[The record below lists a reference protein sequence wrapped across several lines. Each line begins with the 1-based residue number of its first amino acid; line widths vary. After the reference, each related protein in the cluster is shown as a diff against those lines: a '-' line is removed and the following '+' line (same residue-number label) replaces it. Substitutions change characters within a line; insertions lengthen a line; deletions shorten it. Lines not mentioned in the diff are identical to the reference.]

1 MARYGGGTED
11 FNAEAAALRALREG
25 REELIAAERLSR
37 GETLETAK
45 VEEDVERKR
54 RAARKE
60 KADVG
65 RRTIAVGDEEVRKTN
80 QDTEAIERNTR
91 ARQRQAEAARRAN
104 LNVGRALSGAND
116 PQFAAA
122 SRLGGA
128 QTTQYQIRQ
137 QLEGVGSRRARAIQ
151 EALQAGFRP
160 SDGPGAPAG
169 PQTRAQA
176 ARVGVTQADV
186 DYERAKR
193 EYASLLRR
201 KTATED
207 ERVAGWDAREQAT
220 ARRRAA
226 NVELKSAQETE
237 AASRE
242 KAAADRELARRARLE
257 AAQRQVGRQLDIF
270 GGDAPVQRTPQ
281 AGGAGGAEPP
291 RPPIT
296 GQMAFGDEDD
306 DKRKQRITDIA
317 REQNATLGG
326 ARAVGVYA
334 GELDDMQR
342 AMIAARE
349 AKVAQFVAG
358 DAAALDRLG
367 ASARNA
373 GINFYPLSQAMHRHG
388 ALTSEFIA
396 AAARGETTLREIGNQ
411 ALLTA
416 GKFAGW
422 TAAATAVFGVV
433 GALQRV
439 GEGAIQASSGVDQAS
454 RVITDNFN
462 GDALQG
468 SFGDLAGQFNVP
480 VEQAADAV
488 YRMGQVFHSQ
498 PEAIKAAEAALYSFK
513 TGEVDVATSTR
524 NLIAIV
530 NGFGLESDQLVST
543 FDQINQAQNRFG
555 ISIGDTEAGLA
566 KAAGTYRNAGGDVDY
581 LLGLFVAIQK
591 ATGRSGTE
599 IGTGIARAV
608 QRIREPISQVKL
620 SQQGIEVDQQDFQ
633 KTLQNALQRAATA
646 APGEIDLQEISTG
659 LFGNQYAR
667 LIAPVLADQTTL
679 NRALKDTSPEASKGS
694 AQAELAKVLNEVR
707 EQISAVGIGFERL
720 GSELARA
727 GAFTAFGLLLRGLVE
742 GLELTGDLVNLFN
755 ELPEGV
761 RQTVVLLGQA
771 AALLAVMRR
780 LGATDSLAGGPLGFL
795 AQPDQRLKTH
805 AVAGLR
811 ESRQQAFNETE
822 RFGRD
827 EQRTGMRAD
836 IARAEAASYARSREF
851 QAAQRLPEEDP
862 DRQRVMAR
870 RLALEQ
876 RAVSAEADL
885 VAATQNRVASTR
897 IAQAVDD
904 DLQQAQ
910 RLQAR
915 QVRAFLASRNIPVPR
930 ELDQP
935 NLRGTTSA
943 DDFTPRGASP
953 AAAGGAQRQAGAAY
967 QSARRTT
974 QAAATVSRLTNQA
987 FTEMAVASATLAE
1000 SGGGY
1005 AARGVGRAGVRLS
1018 SGLQRSTSFLRSAA
1032 TSLRPVPGRMR
1043 GFISG
1048 LGFLDAA
1055 ILGFIAIQ
1063 GLDAAA
1069 EHFGR
1074 ELDELD
1080 SAVTNYRGNTLKAQ
1094 NELRARAQKLEQQ
1107 PQTDAQYA
1115 SDSLGLLADIFTARA
1130 LRQTISGEGYER
1142 PSERRARSE
1151 LEARQL
1157 QAEQQRREEIQRE
1170 QGARGKARPQLTA
1183 DALVRDIQ
1191 STQRD
1196 RRLGLI
1202 SMAEFDRRMANYAIE
1217 SKTLL
1222 DPTKRQLARTR
1233 ATLSGALRSGGG
1245 PSYDEALSSLSFDQ
1259 LDAEAQAITAQ
1270 ATALGQGS
1278 RSIDRLT
1285 SVYRQQVARLQGKT
1299 DAKSINQLA
1308 QARNAYY
1315 DGINTIVQDDLQ
1327 NDLAQAGGEG
1337 GRRDAFR
1344 EAQGRLRGALNSAQT
1359 NSGAAELR
1367 LARAEEA
1374 RRQARQALQ
1383 EYSPGTQTD
1392 PLTGQPT
1399 LGGLPAGGQRRAQ
1412 LEQDLENAEKQVE
1425 DYTKE
1430 RDDASKELVAARRRL
1445 RRLQDELKRQAY
1457 ADRQQGRTIGLQLQL
1472 SGTADTGDQA
1482 AIQLRFAAQGV
1493 RDAQKTFG
1501 RKSREYRQALT
1512 ELNQARL
1519 QVAQSALA
1527 DVEAENALLIARA
1540 SGDPTDAANA
1550 GVQAA
1555 RNTLQAMQQQ
1565 NRERP
1570 GSVDSNAIKQ
1580 QRAQVI
1586 SAEIQRAEQQRQEQQ
1601 QVDGLQAQIQAAR
1614 AGGDPVAAARAAV
1627 AAARKAR
1634 ASAKTRVER
1643 LQSLLDLINA
1653 NNQLEEALRERE
1665 NARFDLLVSQT
1676 DDPVEQARLERN
1688 RARNNVKGTKGT
1700 ERVSAQAQYNDAQRN
1715 YRNAR
1720 VESAQDDINFNL
1732 EMGKISADVAAQQL
1746 EQLAKTKG
1754 ISKAKQ
1760 RELIL
1765 AAKRLRDEAQG
1776 DYELDVGNV
1785 KLPTLYEVRRF
1796 VQGGMPGGGSTVN
1809 NNQQITVNVYRSED
1823 VESVANV
1830 FGQTHGTA
1838 GKAAGRSMSLR

>member
-1 MARYGGGTED
+1 VARYGGGTED

-60 KADVG
+60 KVEVG
-65 RRTIAVGDEEVRKTN
+65 RRTIAVGDAEVQKTN
-80 QDTEAIERNTR
+80 QDTDAIERNTR
-91 ARQRQAEAARRAN
+91 ARQRQTEAARRAN
-104 LNVGRALSGAND
+104 LNVSRALSGASD

-122 SRLGGA
+122 SRIGGA
-128 QTTQYQIRQ
+128 DTTQYQMRQ
-137 QLEGVGSRRARAIQ
+137 QLEGVGSRRARAMQ

-160 SDGPGAPAG
+160 SDGSGAPAG

-186 DYERAKR
+186 EYERAKR

-201 KTATED
+201 KTTTED
-207 ERVAGWDAREQAT
+207 ERVAGWDARDQAT

-226 NVELKSAQETE
+226 NIELKSAQETE

-242 KAAADRELARRARLE
+242 KAAADRELARRARQE

-270 GGDAPVQRTPQ
+270 GGDAAVQRTPQ

-317 REQNATLGG
+317 RESNATLSG
-326 ARAVGVYA
+326 ARATGVYA

-342 AMIAARE
+342 AMVQARE
-349 AKVAQFVAG
+349 ARVAQFVAG

-367 ASARNA
+367 MSARNA
-373 GINFYPLSQAMHRHG
+373 GVNFYPLSQAMHRHG

-454 RVITDNFN
+454 RVITGGFD

-468 SFGDLAGQFNVP
+468 AFGDLSQQFNVP

-488 YRMGQVFHSQ
+488 YRMGQVFHDQ
-498 PEAIKAAEAALYSFK
+498 PAAIKAAEAALYSLK
-513 TGEVDVATSTR
+513 TGEIDVATSTR

-530 NGFGLESDQLVST
+530 NGFGLESTQLVGV

-555 ISIGDTEAGLA
+555 IGIGDTEAGLA

-608 QRIREPISQVKL
+608 QRIREPISKVKL
-620 SQQGIEVDQQDFQ
+620 EQQGIEVDPQDFQ

-646 APGEIDLQEISTG
+646 APGEVDLQEISTG

-667 LIAPVLADQTTL
+667 LITGVLADQTVL

-694 AQAELAKVLNEVR
+694 AQAELAKVLSEVR
-707 EQISAVGIGFERL
+707 EQLAAVGVGFEVL

-742 GLELTGDLVNLFN
+742 ALQLTADLVGLFN

-761 RQTVVLLGQA
+761 RQAVMLLGQA
-771 AALLAVMRR
+771 AVALQVMRR
-780 LGATDSLAGGPLGFL
+780 LGATDALAGGPLGFL

-822 RFGRD
+822 RFGRE

-836 IARAEAASYARSREF
+836 IERANAASFARSREF

-862 DRQRVMAR
+862 NRQRVMAR
-870 RLALEQ
+870 RVELEQ
-876 RAVSAEADL
+876 RAVRAEADL
-885 VAATQNRVASTR
+885 AAATQNRVLSTKV
-897 IAQAVDD
+897 AQTVDD

-910 RLQAR
+910 KLQAR
-915 QVRAFLASRNIPVPR
+915 QIRTFLVSRNIPVPR

-935 NLRGTTSA
+935 NLRGTTTA
-943 DDFTPRGASP
+943 DDFVPRGSTT
-953 AAAGGAQRQAGAAY
+953 AGAERQAGAAA
-967 QSARRTT
+967 QSARRTS
-974 QAAATVSRLTNQA
+974 QAARGIRRTMDRA
-987 FTEMAVASATLAE
+987 FAEMAVAGGALAA
-1000 SGGGY
+1000 GGGSY
-1005 AARGVGRAGVRLS
+1005 SARGAGRATTGLA
-1018 SGLQRSTSFLRSAA
+1018 SGLARATSFVGGAA
-1032 TSLRPVPGRMR
+1032 SSVRTIPGQVR

-1048 LGFLDAA
+1048 LGALDAA
-1055 ILGFIAIQ
+1055 IIGFIAFQ
-1063 GLDAAA
+1063 ALDQVADHFSKELDAADDA
-1069 EHFGR
+1069 IQ
-1074 ELDELD
+1074 
-1080 SAVTNYRGNTLKAQ
+1080 NYRGNTDKAQ
-1094 NELRARAQKLEQQ
+1094 AELRGKAARVQQ
-1107 PQTDAQYA
+1107 GQSEAQYR
-1115 SDSLGLLADIFTARA
+1115 SDTLSRLNDIFNPVELFGSTLPQIA
-1130 LRQTISGEGYER
+1130 QGEYET
-1142 PSERRARSE
+1142 PAQRRARVN
-1151 LEARQL
+1151 LETAQL
-1157 QAEQQRREEIQRE
+1157 QAEQENRERIQRE
-1170 QGARGKARPQLTA
+1170 RGAQGKARPQLTA
-1183 DALVRDIQ
+1183 GQLVNDIQ
-1191 STQRD
+1191 ATHRD
-1196 RRLGLI
+1196 RRAGII

-1217 SKTLL
+1217 AKTLL
-1222 DPTKRQLARTR
+1222 DPSKRQRNR
-1233 ATLSGALRSGGG
+1233 VNATLSGALRQGGG
-1245 PSYDEALSSLSFDQ
+1245 ASYDDALADLNFDQ
-1259 LDAEAQAITAQ
+1259 LDEEAKAITA
-1270 ATALGQGS
+1270 TAAAFGRSGQSIS
-1278 RSIDRLT
+1278 RLS
-1285 SVYRQQVARLQGKT
+1285 SVYRQQVARLQGKA

-1308 QARNAYY
+1308 EARNAYF

-1344 EAQGRLRGALNSAQT
+1344 QARGQLNDALNNAQT

-1374 RRQARQALQ
+1374 RRQAQQALG

-1392 PLTGQPT
+1392 PLTGQT
-1399 LGGLPAGGQRRAQ
+1399 ALGGLPAGGERRAQ
-1412 LEQDLENAEKQVE
+1412 LERDLENAQKQVQ
-1425 DYTKE
+1425 DYTVE
-1430 RDDASKELVAARRRL
+1430 RDAASEELTAARRRL

-1457 ADRQQGRTIGLQLQL
+1457 SDRQEGRNVRLQLQL

-1482 AIQLRFAAQGV
+1482 ATQLRFAAQGV

-1501 RKSREYRQALT
+1501 RNSREYRQALT
-1512 ELNQARL
+1512 ELNQART
-1519 QVAQSALA
+1519 QVAQAALA
-1527 DVEAENALLIARA
+1527 DVEAENALMIARA

-1550 GVQAA
+1550 AVQAA
-1555 RNTLQAMQQQ
+1555 RNTLQAMQRQNQQ
-1565 NRERP
+1565 RP

-1586 SAEIQRAEQQRQEQQ
+1586 TAEIQQAEQQRQEQQ
-1601 QVDGLQAQIQAAR
+1601 QVDSLQAQIQAAR

-1700 ERVSAQAQYNDAQRN
+1700 ERISAQAQYNDAQRN

-1776 DYELDVGNV
+1776 DYELDVGNI

-1830 FGQTHGTA
+1830 FGETHGTA
-1838 GKAAGRSMSLR
+1838 GRAAGRSMSLR